1 MNASKDSV
9 RVNTG
14 PTMKEAFSRILK
26 FFSRSAGSGDMVLNP
41 FERFQT
47 GISYNKM
54 SKREIRK
61 DLNARY
67 ETGNAYPNPA
77 LWIHVHHQQLEAV
90 FRAFLADK
98 VTGKHI
104 LEIGCGLG
112 GIAAHNIRDAARII
126 ATDLSDTALAT
137 ARAFFHDRRE
147 LSFFQMDS
155 ENLTFDDASFD
166 IAIAKEV
173 LEHLSNP
180 ETCLASLHRVLRPG
194 GYLALSTPNRDS
206 FHLRV
211 NRKLGRSDFKCSGDH
226 IKEFTYSEMVEMLE
240 SAGFSIEKA
249 EGVTLS
255 PFHYVPDV
263 FPDRVKALEDD
274 PEFVEWMRVLGQRA
288 GAEFGFCFVILARK
302 R

>member
-1 MNASKDSV
+1 
-9 RVNTG
+9 
-14 PTMKEAFSRILK
+14 
-26 FFSRSAGSGDMVLNP
+26 MVFNP
-41 FERFQT
+41 FARFQT
-47 GISYNKM
+47 GISYKEI
-54 SKREIRK
+54 SKKELRD

-67 ETGNAYPNPA
+67 ETGNAYPNPT

-90 FRAFLADK
+90 FRSFLADK
-98 VTGKHI
+98 TTGKHI

-112 GIAAHNIRDAARII
+112 GIAAHNIRDAARIV
-126 ATDLSDTALAT
+126 ATDLSDAALAT
-137 ARAFFHDRRE
+137 SRDFFHGRPE
-147 LSFFQMDS
+147 LSFVQMDS

-173 LEHLSNP
+173 IEHLPSP

-194 GYLALSTPNRDS
+194 GHFALSTPNRDS

-211 NRKLGRSDFKCSGDH
+211 NRKLGHPDFMCSGDH

-240 SAGFSIEKA
+240 AAGFSIEHA

-255 PFHYVPDV
+255 PFHYVADV
-263 FPDRVKALEDD
+263 FPDQVKALEDD

-288 GAEFGFCFVILARK
+288 GPEFGFCYVILARK